1 MRPRMVVRNT
11 KVDTGKEQGSGVT
24 EVKEESAQE
33 ECLDSSILR
42 PQAAEMGMQPARV

>member
-33 ECLDSSILR
+33 EYLDSSILR